1 MQSDGNLV
9 LQDTLKIVKWASGTS
24 SNLPTHLILQ
34 DDGKLVIY
42 DKSNKSLWATTASST
57 SCQG

>member
-9 LQDTLKIVKWASGTS
+9 LQDTLKIAKWASGTS
-24 SNLPTHLILQ
+24 SNTSTHLILH

-42 DKSNKSLWATTASST
+42 DESNKSLWDTKASLT
-57 SCQG
+57 SC

>member
-9 LQDTLKIVKWASGTS
+9 LRDTLKTAKWASGTN
-24 SNLPTHLILQ
+24 SNMPTYLILE

-42 DKSNKSLWATTASST
+42 DKSNKSLWNTKASLT
-57 SCQG
+57 SC